1 MRLFRRSLDLA
12 QASVRPATAADITR
26 VSRLFRDAARR
37 YQGFAGVEL
46 EPMLAETP
54 GVVLESGTEL
64 WGVALCSWRAGQTVW
79 LRGVALVEGLD
90 VRAGLGALLLPLHAR
105 VRDTGVAHIFYAG
118 DDASDSWMQPALRA
132 RGYALDTEVVVYEK
146 RDLDVPAPGSSL
158 VHIRPALP
166 MDVADVTALD
176 RVCFDDQWIK
186 DERILGPAISHG
198 SLFIVAEL
206 GSRIVGYAYATS
218 HFGGRLMHLV
228 RIAVDP
234 AYQGRAIGVRLLAEV
249 VASARRQGATSLT
262 LNTQSHNL
270 HAQRLYH
277 WFGFV
282 TTGERQVV
290 LRFDLS

>member
-12 QASVRPATAADITR
+12 QTSVRPTTVDDLTR

-37 YQGFAGVEL
+37 YQGFAGAEL
-46 EPMLAETP
+46 EPMLADTP
-54 GVVLESGTEL
+54 GVVLEGGSEL
-64 WGVALCSWRAGQTVW
+64 WGVALCSWRAGQTIW
-79 LRGVALVEGLD
+79 LRGVALTEGLD

-105 VRDTGVAHIFYAG
+105 VRAEGIEHIFYAG
-118 DDASDSWMQPALRA
+118 DDASDIWMQPVLRA
-132 RGYALDTEVVVYEK
+132 RGYAPDTEVVVYEK
-146 RDLDVPAPGSSL
+146 RDLHVPAQGSSL

-166 MDVADVTALD
+166 MDVAAVTALD
-176 RVCFDDQWIK
+176 HACFDDQWIK
-186 DERILGPAISHG
+186 DERILGPAISYG
-198 SLFIVAEL
+198 PLFIVAEF

-249 VASARRQGATSLT
+249 VASARRHGAISLT

-277 WFGFV
+277 WFGF
-282 TTGERQVV
+282 TPTGERQAV
-290 LRFDLS
+290 LRFDL